1 MDTKSKN
8 INEESI
14 FQEEIK
20 KSNKRKSRSGNIFK
34 KYIVVLLTFISI
46 ACTILSLREI
56 KANIRYIIP
65 GGIYLNGD
73 LSNNISDYI
82 NLVKDYSIYY
92 KSLEYASDNN
102 NITQN
107 DIDICKAEL
116 VDKVNKEYENYRND
130 KYNDE
135 SFSKLTYEE
144 QQKILSEEK
153 EKITEKY
160 TLNDEE
166 MKEYILN
173 RKVNSASDLNNKIKS
188 YVNLNFRAYDK
199 LKDIWIGG
207 EKIDSNN
214 IIKNSKYFEEINID
228 YNGNVIEK
236 IYVDG
241 KEINNNIISK
251 LIYYNKYSYHT
262 YYDRYEPNNIYAYD
276 YNEKQSISI
285 YIWMPQEIKKGDVVY
300 ENLKRVE
307 ININRFYL
315 SCGSFILFIILAIL
329 CLVSLSKNKSKINI
343 IEDIVNK
350 IKVWPIEAKVGIGIL
365 GWISWNTTYIYY
377 NANNYI
383 RRLNLISVI
392 WTSLALLIYYVLIRV
407 IIINYNERTLF
418 KNNITIKCWNYLSEI
433 MTRSSLIKT
442 FLIMSGLYVI
452 SGLLLFVVSAI
463 LNIFPIGILIGIIL
477 TIIYIV
483 IFIKE
488 LIYLD
493 KIIIGSKAA
502 TEGKLNCNI
511 EEKGRGHLRELAH
524 DINNIRDGLRKS
536 IESEMKSENMKT
548 ELITNVSHDLKT
560 PLTSIINYID
570 LLKREN
576 IESETAKDYI
586 NILDK
591 KSQRLKVLIDDLFE
605 ASKATS
611 GAMELN
617 ITKIDIVQLL
627 KQSLGENDERFKNS
641 NLSVK
646 LDIPDTKI
654 FINGDGQRLYRVFE
668 NLISNIVKYSL
679 SNTRV
684 YIQMYVDD
692 ENKVVI
698 IMRNIS
704 AYELDFCANEITN
717 RFKRGDSSRSTEGSG
732 LGLAIAKSIVELHG
746 GKFNI
751 EVDGDLFK
759 SIIKLNQ

>member
-46 ACTILSLREI
+46 ACAILSLREI

-130 KYNDE
+130 KYNEE
-135 SFSKLTYEE
+135 SFSNLTYEE

-199 LKDIWIGG
+199 LKDIWIDG

-214 IIKNSKYFEEINID
+214 IIKNSKYFKEINID

-315 SCGSFILFIILAIL
+315 SCGSFIMFIILAIL

-407 IIINYNERTLF
+407 IIINYNERNLF
-418 KNNITIKCWNYLSEI
+418 KKNITIKCWNYLSEI

-493 KIIIGSKAA
+493 KIIISSKAA

-536 IESEMKSENMKT
+536 IESEIKSENMKT

>member
-46 ACTILSLREI
+46 ACAILSLREI

-65 GGIYLNGD
+65 GGIYLNSD

-130 KYNDE
+130 KYNEE
-135 SFSKLTYEE
+135 SFSNLTYEE

-173 RKVNSASDLNNKIKS
+173 RKGNSASDLNNKIKS

-251 LIYYNKYSYHT
+251 LIYYNKYSYYT

-300 ENLKRVE
+300 ENLKKVE

-365 GWISWNTTYIYY
+365 GWISWNTTFVYY

-407 IIINYNERTLF
+407 IIINYNERNLF
-418 KNNITIKCWNYLSEI
+418 KKNITIKCWNYLSEI

>member
-46 ACTILSLREI
+46 ACAILSLREI

-173 RKVNSASDLNNKIKS
+173 RKGNSASDLNNKIKS

-199 LKDIWIGG
+199 LNDIWIGG

-214 IIKNSKYFEEINID
+214 IIKNSKYFKEINID

-315 SCGSFILFIILAIL
+315 SCGSFIMFIILAIL

-452 SGLLLFVVSAI
+452 SGLLLFVVSGI
-463 LNIFPIGILIGIIL
+463 LSIFPIGILIGIIL

-536 IESEMKSENMKT
+536 IESEIKSENMKT

-759 SIIKLNQ
+759 SIIRLNQ

>member
-46 ACTILSLREI
+46 ACAILSLREI

-116 VDKVNKEYENYRND
+116 VYKVNKEYENYRND

-135 SFSKLTYEE
+135 SFSNLTYEE

-173 RKVNSASDLNNKIKS
+173 RKGNSASDLNNKIKS

-214 IIKNSKYFEEINID
+214 IIKNSKYFKEINID

-251 LIYYNKYSYHT
+251 LIYYNKYSYYT

-300 ENLKRVE
+300 ENLKKVE

-315 SCGSFILFIILAIL
+315 SCGSFIMFIILAIL

-536 IESEMKSENMKT
+536 IESEIKSENMKT

-759 SIIKLNQ
+759 SIIRLNQ

>member
-46 ACTILSLREI
+46 ACAILSLREI

-214 IIKNSKYFEEINID
+214 IIKNSKYFKEINID

-300 ENLKRVE
+300 ENLKKVE

-315 SCGSFILFIILAIL
+315 SCGSFIMFIILAIL

-452 SGLLLFVVSAI
+452 SGLLLFVVSGI
-463 LNIFPIGILIGIIL
+463 LSIFPIGILIGIIL

-646 LDIPDTKI
+646 LDIPDKKI

-759 SIIKLNQ
+759 SIIRLNQ

>member
-20 KSNKRKSRSGNIFK
+20 KSNKRKSRSGNILK

-46 ACTILSLREI
+46 ACAILSLREI

-214 IIKNSKYFEEINID
+214 IIKNSKYFKEINID

-315 SCGSFILFIILAIL
+315 SCGSFIMFIILAIL

>member
-46 ACTILSLREI
+46 ACAILSLREI

-135 SFSKLTYEE
+135 SFSNLTYEE

-173 RKVNSASDLNNKIKS
+173 RKGNSASDLNNKIKS

-214 IIKNSKYFEEINID
+214 IIKNSKYFKEINID

-251 LIYYNKYSYHT
+251 LIYYNKYSYYT

-300 ENLKRVE
+300 ENLKKVE

-315 SCGSFILFIILAIL
+315 SCGSFIMFIILAIL

-452 SGLLLFVVSAI
+452 SGLLLFVVSGI
-463 LNIFPIGILIGIIL
+463 LSIFPIGILIGIIL

-679 SNTRV
+679 SNTRL

-717 RFKRGDSSRSTEGSG
+717 RFKRGDSSRSTEGAG

-759 SIIKLNQ
+759 SIIRLNQ

>member
-46 ACTILSLREI
+46 ACAILSLREI

-130 KYNDE
+130 KYNEE
-135 SFSKLTYEE
+135 SFSNLTYEE

-214 IIKNSKYFEEINID
+214 IIKNSKYFKEINID

-315 SCGSFILFIILAIL
+315 SCGSFIMFIILAIL

-407 IIINYNERTLF
+407 IIINYNERNLF
-418 KNNITIKCWNYLSEI
+418 KKNITIKCWNYLSEI

-536 IESEMKSENMKT
+536 IESEIKSENMKT

>member
-46 ACTILSLREI
+46 ACAILSLREI

-130 KYNDE
+130 KYNEE
-135 SFSKLTYEE
+135 SFSNLTYEE

-173 RKVNSASDLNNKIKS
+173 RKGNSASDLNNKIKS

-214 IIKNSKYFEEINID
+214 IIKNSKYFKEINID

-251 LIYYNKYSYHT
+251 LIYYNKYSYYT

-300 ENLKRVE
+300 ENLKKVE

-365 GWISWNTTYIYY
+365 GWISWNTTFVYY

-407 IIINYNERTLF
+407 IIINYNERNLF
-418 KNNITIKCWNYLSEI
+418 KKNITIKCWNYLSEI

-511 EEKGRGHLRELAH
+511 EERGRGHLRELAH

-536 IESEMKSENMKT
+536 IESEIKSENMKT

>member
-20 KSNKRKSRSGNIFK
+20 KSNKRKRRSGNIFK

-46 ACTILSLREI
+46 ACAILSLREI

-130 KYNDE
+130 KYNEE
-135 SFSKLTYEE
+135 SFSNLTYEE

-214 IIKNSKYFEEINID
+214 IIKNSKYFKEINID

-315 SCGSFILFIILAIL
+315 SCGSFIMFIILAIL

>member
-46 ACTILSLREI
+46 ACAILSLREI

-173 RKVNSASDLNNKIKS
+173 RKGNSASDLNNKIKS

-214 IIKNSKYFEEINID
+214 IIKNSKYFKEINID

-315 SCGSFILFIILAIL
+315 SCGSFIMFIILAIL

-536 IESEMKSENMKT
+536 IESEIKSENMKT

>member
-46 ACTILSLREI
+46 ACAILSLREI

-135 SFSKLTYEE
+135 SFSNLTYEE

-173 RKVNSASDLNNKIKS
+173 RKGNSASDLNNKIKS
-188 YVNLNFRAYDK
+188 YFNLNFRAYDK

-214 IIKNSKYFEEINID
+214 IIKNSKYFKEINID

-251 LIYYNKYSYHT
+251 LIYYNKYSYYT

-300 ENLKRVE
+300 ENLKKVE

-315 SCGSFILFIILAIL
+315 SCGSFIMFIILAIL

-452 SGLLLFVVSAI
+452 SGLLLFVVSGI
-463 LNIFPIGILIGIIL
+463 LSIFPIGILIGIIL

-576 IESETAKDYI
+576 IGSETAKDYI

-759 SIIKLNQ
+759 SIIRLNQ

>member
-46 ACTILSLREI
+46 ACAILSLREI

-173 RKVNSASDLNNKIKS
+173 RKGNSASDLNNKIKS

-214 IIKNSKYFEEINID
+214 IIKNSKYFKEINID

-315 SCGSFILFIILAIL
+315 SCGSFIMFIILAIL

-452 SGLLLFVVSAI
+452 SGLLLFVVSGI
-463 LNIFPIGILIGIIL
+463 LSIFPIGILIGIIL

-576 IESETAKDYI
+576 IGSETAKDYI

>member
-46 ACTILSLREI
+46 ACAILSLREI

-173 RKVNSASDLNNKIKS
+173 RKGNSASDLNNKIKS

-214 IIKNSKYFEEINID
+214 IIKNSKYFKEINID

-315 SCGSFILFIILAIL
+315 SCGSFIMFIILAIL

-407 IIINYNERTLF
+407 IIINYNERNLF
-418 KNNITIKCWNYLSEI
+418 KKNITIKCWNYLSEI

-536 IESEMKSENMKT
+536 IESEIKSENMKT

>member
-46 ACTILSLREI
+46 ACAILSLREI

-130 KYNDE
+130 KYNEE
-135 SFSKLTYEE
+135 SFSNLTYEE

-214 IIKNSKYFEEINID
+214 IIKNSKYFKEINID

-315 SCGSFILFIILAIL
+315 SCGSFIMFIILAIL

-452 SGLLLFVVSAI
+452 SGLLLFVVSGI
-463 LNIFPIGILIGIIL
+463 LSIFPIGILIGIIL

>member
-46 ACTILSLREI
+46 ACAILSLREI

-214 IIKNSKYFEEINID
+214 IIKNSKYFKEINID

-315 SCGSFILFIILAIL
+315 SCGSFIMFIILAIL

-452 SGLLLFVVSAI
+452 SGLLLFVVSGI
-463 LNIFPIGILIGIIL
+463 LSIFPIGILIGIIL

-717 RFKRGDSSRSTEGSG
+717 RFKRGDSSRSTDGSG

>member
-452 SGLLLFVVSAI
+452 SGLLLFVVSGI
-463 LNIFPIGILIGIIL
+463 LSIFPIGILIGIIL

>member
-46 ACTILSLREI
+46 ACAILSLREI

-130 KYNDE
+130 KYNEE
-135 SFSKLTYEE
+135 SFSNLTYEE

-315 SCGSFILFIILAIL
+315 SCGSFIMFIILAIL

-407 IIINYNERTLF
+407 IIINYNERNLF
-418 KNNITIKCWNYLSEI
+418 KKNITIKCWNYLSEI

-452 SGLLLFVVSAI
+452 SGLLLFVVSGI
-463 LNIFPIGILIGIIL
+463 LSIFPIGILIGIIL

-536 IESEMKSENMKT
+536 IESEIKSENMKT

-717 RFKRGDSSRSTEGSG
+717 RFKRGDSSRSTDGSG

>member
-46 ACTILSLREI
+46 ACAILSLREI

-135 SFSKLTYEE
+135 SFSNLTYEE

-214 IIKNSKYFEEINID
+214 IIKNSKYFKEINID

-262 YYDRYEPNNIYAYD
+262 YYDRYEPNNIYD

-315 SCGSFILFIILAIL
+315 SCGSFIMFIILAIL

-452 SGLLLFVVSAI
+452 SGLLLFVVSGI
-463 LNIFPIGILIGIIL
+463 LSIFPIGILIGIIL

-759 SIIKLNQ
+759 SIIRLNQ

>member
-20 KSNKRKSRSGNIFK
+20 KSNKRKRRSGNIFK

-46 ACTILSLREI
+46 ACAILSLREI

-130 KYNDE
+130 KYNEE
-135 SFSKLTYEE
+135 SFSNLTYEE

-214 IIKNSKYFEEINID
+214 IIKNSKYFKEINID

-251 LIYYNKYSYHT
+251 LIYYNKYSYYT
-262 YYDRYEPNNIYAYD
+262 YYDSYEPNNIYAYD

-315 SCGSFILFIILAIL
+315 SCGSFIMFIILAIL

-365 GWISWNTTYIYY
+365 GWISWNTTFVYY

-407 IIINYNERTLF
+407 IIINYNERNLF
-418 KNNITIKCWNYLSEI
+418 KKNITIKCWNYLSEI

-493 KIIIGSKAA
+493 KIIISSKAA

>member
-46 ACTILSLREI
+46 ACSILSLREI

-130 KYNDE
+130 KYNEE
-135 SFSKLTYEE
+135 SFSNLTYEE

-173 RKVNSASDLNNKIKS
+173 RKGNSASDLNNKIKS

-214 IIKNSKYFEEINID
+214 IIKNSKYFKEINID

-300 ENLKRVE
+300 ENLKKVE

-315 SCGSFILFIILAIL
+315 SCGSFIMFIILAIL

-383 RRLNLISVI
+383 RRLNLISGI

-536 IESEMKSENMKT
+536 IESEIKSENMKT